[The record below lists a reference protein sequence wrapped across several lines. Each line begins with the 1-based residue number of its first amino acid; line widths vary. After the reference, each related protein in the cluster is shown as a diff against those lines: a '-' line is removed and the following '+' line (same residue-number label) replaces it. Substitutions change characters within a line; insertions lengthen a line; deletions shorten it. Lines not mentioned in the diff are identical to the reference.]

1 MKLQNVFLNLSSGS
15 SSALPAPTNV
25 LQVTF
30 SLSQKRRMQSASRL
44 AKRDSGTDWEVIAY
58 AAIEL
63 CALGGIALAA
73 ASVLSS
79 Y

>member
-15 SSALPAPTNV
+15 SSALPAASNV

-44 AKRDSGTDWEVIAY
+44 VTQRHNGTDWEVIAY

-79 Y
+79 